1 MTSPPP
7 QTDLSSL
14 ERYSRR
20 SLWTVLALLLLVGAA
35 GLSPL
40 GSTSWMPPLVPMA
53 VVVAVIWL
61 KSSARSTGA
70 TPRTM
75 KRLLDDELRRRSL
88 NLACRDALVIVMGLQ
103 PLMALVLAR
112 WPVAVPAAFM
122 AASTA
127 LAGVVALIASLL
139 VRDR

>member
-1 MTSPPP
+1 MTSPTP
-7 QTDLSSL
+7 TDLSSL
-14 ERYSRR
+14 VRYSRR
-20 SLWTVLALLLLVGAA
+20 SLWTVLALLLLIGVA

-53 VVVAVIWL
+53 IVVAVIWL
-61 KSSARSTGA
+61 KWSARSAGA

-75 KRLLDDELRRRSL
+75 ERLLDDELRRRSL

-103 PLMALVLAR
+103 PLLALALAR

-127 LAGVVALIASLL
+127 LAGVVSLIASLL